1 MRKLKRTRLVKYT
14 ILMIILVVSLLALRI
29 SFSNYNEIETYKDYI
44 QEYAQKEGIVYTVK

>member
-29 SFSNYNEIETYKDYI
+29 SFSNYNEIETYKEYI
-44 QEYAQKEGIVYTVK
+44 KEYAEKEGIVYTIN

>member
-1 MRKLKRTRLVKYT
+1 MRKLKRTRLVNYS